1 MPYKEVQPGVHLW
14 YGKMTKAEELEFMTR
29 MAGVRMFPSVN
40 TRSQTQAP
48 VAETKATE
56 QPSPQPANPP
66 PDLRFAL

>member
-40 TRSQTQAP
+40 TRSQTPAPAP
-48 VAETKATE
+48 VAETKTTE
-56 QPSPQPANPP
+56 QPSPQPAKPP
-66 PDLRFAL
+66 QT

>member
-40 TRSQTQAP
+40 TRSRTSAP
-48 VAETKATE
+48 AAETV
-56 QPSPQPANPP
+56 
-66 PDLRFAL
+66 